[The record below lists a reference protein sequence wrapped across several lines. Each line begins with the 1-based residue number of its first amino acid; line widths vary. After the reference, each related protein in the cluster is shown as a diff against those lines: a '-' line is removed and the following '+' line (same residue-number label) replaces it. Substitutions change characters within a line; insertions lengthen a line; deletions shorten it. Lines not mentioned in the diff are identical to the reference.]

1 MAAEKDATT
10 FNDSSWLRQAFI
22 LPNTEKAITAKD
34 NFNRTYSGSF
44 NKFTDTTP
52 GGNFTINN
60 PPQACRFADRKNH
73 NLRDYLQ
80 RNNIKAS
87 NSKGMGRFYS
97 EAYDDNSVK
106 VHLSFGVPEFNS
118 VTRFFSNFYDPE
130 MGALARTG
138 ETAGLSYSLGKAVGW
153 LVSAPLIPFVMAGSL
168 IRYLSGKPSSKY
180 YYVKPTMGPYWN
192 AVNIMANK
200 LAVNIGIQPGVF
212 SEGTAEESVDFGGKN
227 GSVKRADYSG
237 DSPGASWEEYTKI
250 LPQIFRREGG
260 IDVYAMATRAQRIYD
275 AQLNAQIKAIQSAA
289 TEEELEKKLA
299 AVAGGNFDSNV
310 NNKTIREYTENYRE
324 SSLAKAKEQ
333 DAAAAAASGD
343 DTTFKSDDSSFTDY
357 IQAELRD
364 GSNWVAFRLDE
375 VGSIGES
382 FNNSTK
388 EPGIAAT
395 INGISSQAKDFGT
408 NTMNFNLGGG
418 VVGDVLGAFADSL
431 KQFSLGALDGVGLS
445 GLAVLGG
452 GAFADIQNVWD
463 NSSAQL
469 PSESFTIQ
477 LRTPSG
483 NKVSIFQNLYM
494 PLAMLLAGAL
504 PLSTGPSSYTSP
516 FMCQCFVPGRMQTRC
531 GMITD
536 LSITRGTSNAG
547 WSVDGLPLG
556 IDVTFTVTDMSSV
569 IHVPLDERAGILDDD
584 NAFNDYM
591 AILGAL
597 GVAEQF
603 YPTAKLKRAMVT
615 KFRQFESMFSTAHT
629 AQWAAGTMPGRLL
642 SAFYRGA
649 QGIS

>member
-1 MAAEKDATT
+1 MSLNDA
-10 FNDSSWLRQAFI
+10 SWLRQAFV
-22 LPNTEKAITAKD
+22 LPNNERAITAQD
-34 NFNRTYSGSF
+34 NFNRTYSGAF

-60 PPQACRFADRKNH
+60 PPQACRFADRKNSA
-73 NLRDYLQ
+73 LRDYLG

-106 VHLSFGVPEFNS
+106 VHLSFGVPEYNS
-118 VTRFFSNFYDPE
+118 ITRFFSNFYDPE
-130 MGALARTG
+130 MGAMARTG

-168 IRYLSGKPSSKY
+168 IRFLSGKPSSKY

-212 SEGTAEESVDFGGKN
+212 SEGTTEEQVTFGGGQTQGK
-227 GSVKRADYSG
+227 VKRADYSG
-237 DSPGASWEEYTKI
+237 DSPGASWDEYTKI
-250 LPQIFRREGG
+250 LPQVFRREGG
-260 IDVYAMATRAQRIYD
+260 IDVYAMATRAQRLYD
-275 AQLNAQIKAIQSAA
+275 AQLNAQIKAIESAS
-289 TEEELEKKLA
+289 TEAELESKLA
-299 AVAGGNFDSNV
+299 EVAAGNFDENV
-310 NNKTIREYTENYRE
+310 NNKTIKQYTENYRA
-324 SSLAKAKEQ
+324 SSLAKVKEAQ
-333 DAAAAAASGD
+333 SAAAAAAGGD
-343 DTTFKSDDSSFTDY
+343 KTFKSDDSSFTDY
-357 IQAELRD
+357 LNAELRD

-382 FNNSTK
+382 FNNTTK

-395 INGISSQAKDFGT
+395 INGISQKAQEMKT
-408 NTMNFNLGGG
+408 NTMNLNLGAGP
-418 VVGDVLGAFADSL
+418 VGDVLGAFAGALND
-431 KQFSLGALDGVGLS
+431 FALGALDGVGLS

-452 GAFADIQNVWD
+452 GGFADIQNVWD
-463 NSSAQL
+463 QSSAQL
-469 PSESFTIQ
+469 PTESFTIQ
-477 LRTPSG
+477 LRTPYG
-483 NKVSIFQNLYM
+483 NKVSIFQNLYI
-494 PLAMLLAGAL
+494 PLSMLLAGAL

-569 IHVPLDERAGILDDD
+569 MHVPLDERAGILDDD

-615 KFRQFESMFSTAHT
+615 KYRQFESMLSTAHT

-649 QGIS
+649 QGIST

>member
-1 MAAEKDATT
+1 
-10 FNDSSWLRQAFI
+10 
-22 LPNTEKAITAKD
+22 
-34 NFNRTYSGSF
+34 
-44 NKFTDTTP
+44 
-52 GGNFTINN
+52 
-60 PPQACRFADRKNH
+60 
-73 NLRDYLQ
+73 
-80 RNNIKAS
+80 
-87 NSKGMGRFYS
+87 
-97 EAYDDNSVK
+97 
-106 VHLSFGVPEFNS
+106 
-118 VTRFFSNFYDPE
+118 
-130 MGALARTG
+130 
-138 ETAGLSYSLGKAVGW
+138 
-153 LVSAPLIPFVMAGSL
+153 
-168 IRYLSGKPSSKY
+168 
-180 YYVKPTMGPYWN
+180 
-192 AVNIMANK
+192 MANK

-408 NTMNFNLGGG
+408 NTMN
-418 VVGDVLGAFADSL
+418 
-431 KQFSLGALDGVGLS
+431 
-445 GLAVLGG
+445 
-452 GAFADIQNVWD
+452 
-463 NSSAQL
+463 
-469 PSESFTIQ
+469 
-477 LRTPSG
+477 
-483 NKVSIFQNLYM
+483 
-494 PLAMLLAGAL
+494 
-504 PLSTGPSSYTSP
+504 
-516 FMCQCFVPGRMQTRC
+516 CFC
-531 GMITD
+531 
-536 LSITRGTSNAG
+536 
-547 WSVDGLPLG
+547 
-556 IDVTFTVTDMSSV
+556 
-569 IHVPLDERAGILDDD
+569 
-584 NAFNDYM
+584 
-591 AILGAL
+591 
-597 GVAEQF
+597 
-603 YPTAKLKRAMVT
+603 
-615 KFRQFESMFSTAHT
+615 
-629 AQWAAGTMPGRLL
+629 
-642 SAFYRGA
+642 
-649 QGIS
+649 